1 MEEGTL
7 SIVKRESGYQVRY
20 TATNPRAPDHPPYA
34 CPDETTVVA
43 LLHQLGTES
52 EAITQA
58 CATVRKGG
66 VGGAA
71 CACLSSAEAGVLL
84 PDSLS
89 LHTPLP
95 TLAPAATPT
104 GAKSVESTRSSCNRC
119 PHVAARAHPYRE

>member
-1 MEEGTL
+1 MEGTVMEEGTL

-20 TATNPRAPDHPPYA
+20 AANNPRAPDHPPYA

-66 VGGAA
+66 VA
-71 CACLSSAEAGVLL
+71 VLHVRVS
-84 PDSLS
+84 PRQRQAFFCP
-89 LHTPLP
+89 TP
-95 TLAPAATPT
+95 
-104 GAKSVESTRSSCNRC
+104 
-119 PHVAARAHPYRE
+119 